1 MFAFAPCN
9 NQSASATQAAATT
22 ALLAGREGWVPTR
35 NVTALLLLVATP
47 GGLQAKIGLMFKL
60 LDRCVRGFLHSVTPS
75 S

>member
-1 MFAFAPCN
+1 LFACATCN
-9 NQSASATQAAATT
+9 NESATATQAAALT

-35 NVTALLLLVATP
+35 NVTALLLLATP